1 MLLTLINLAKDK
13 NYDEKLEDDEEN
25 DIMSHLNYR
34 KLQKIKQDFLDC
46 QVPISQDVFIMIMLN
61 NLPQTKDMTGL
72 IKNLIELF

>member
-1 MLLTLINLAKDK
+1 
-13 NYDEKLEDDEEN
+13 
-25 DIMSHLNYR
+25 MSHLNYR